1 LFSDQAKANPHTNC
15 RDSNCGSE
23 KRSFYRR
30 RAPLRFEAAKTQS
43 GHCDCETYI
52 ASGNVIFESNDSS
65 AEGGTIPRR
74 SSSAQLLEA
83 TGLVPERKP
92 TEPDPE

>member
-1 LFSDQAKANPHTNC
+1 MMTRYIALLRAVNVGGTGKLSMATLKSMCVDAGFSHV
-15 RDSNCGSE
+15 
-23 KRSFYRR
+23 
-30 RAPLRFEAAKTQS
+30 
-43 GHCDCETYI
+43 ETYI